1 MRAGGHTR
9 AHKRSRRRSTMPPS
23 LLPPNR
29 TSSAMLPSVKR
40 TFRRNGGGEREHG
53 AECARARVVAA
64 GAAPAALR
72 RRDRPGRWGEGP
84 KGCDERA
91 QLPEGRPRGWGRM
104 HGGRAGGAAV
114 NGGGGTAKAG
124 ARRPCGRRRAPHAG
138 ARARGAGAR
147 AALRKVQRSA
157 RARGRERSGATAAAA
172 AGRVPPGSSVG
183 GARPVAA
190 RRSPACARGRT
201 Q

>member
-1 MRAGGHTR
+1 
-9 AHKRSRRRSTMPPS
+9 MPPS

-53 AECARARVVAA
+53 AECARARVAA
-64 GAAPAALR
+64 GTAPAALR

-104 HGGRAGGAAV
+104 HGGRVGGAAV

-124 ARRPCGRRRAPHAG
+124 ARRPCGRRRASHAG

-157 RARGRERSGATAAAA
+157 RARGRERSGATAATA
-172 AGRVPPGSSVG
+172 AGRVPPGSSIG